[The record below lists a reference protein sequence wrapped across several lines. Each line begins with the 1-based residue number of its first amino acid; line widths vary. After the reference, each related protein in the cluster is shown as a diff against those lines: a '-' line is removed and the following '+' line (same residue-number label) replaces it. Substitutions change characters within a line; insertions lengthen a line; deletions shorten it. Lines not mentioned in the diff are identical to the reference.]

1 MKKKSVKI
9 CMVSSSGGH
18 LKELNELRMIS
29 EKYDTFQITE
39 FDKFSNIRIGNRQ
52 YYVRKIDRDEKYFLF
67 NFLLIFI
74 KTMVC
79 FFRER
84 PNIILTTG
92 ALVAYPACVIGKLMG
107 AKVIFV
113 ESFARTKK
121 LSLTGKLV
129 YKFVD
134 LFIVQWPT
142 LSEKHPKAKYYGGL
156 F

>member
-1 MKKKSVKI
+1 
-9 CMVSSSGGH
+9 
-18 LKELNELRMIS
+18 
-29 EKYDTFQITE
+29 
-39 FDKFSNIRIGNRQ
+39 
-52 YYVRKIDRDEKYFLF
+52 
-67 NFLLIFI
+67 
-74 KTMVC
+74 MVC

-92 ALVAYPACVIGKLMG
+92 ALVAYPACVIGKLMV